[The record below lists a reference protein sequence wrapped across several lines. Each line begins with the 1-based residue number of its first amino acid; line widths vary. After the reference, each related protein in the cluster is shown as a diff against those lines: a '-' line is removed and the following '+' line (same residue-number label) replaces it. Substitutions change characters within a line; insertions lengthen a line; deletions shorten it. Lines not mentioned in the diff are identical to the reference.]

1 MTLSQLVSTFLVIP
15 GIFFLVLSAI
25 LCRQARSRV
34 PDSLQA
40 KWRALTFLIVFF
52 IGGYILFVAIHLRQ
66 LLIPVEIVTGFIF
79 FGGAVFVFLVIRL
92 STTTIGKLRES
103 NANLTRAYDTTI
115 EGWSNALELRDSDT
129 QGHTQRVTELTLKV
143 ASAMGISEEEMVHV
157 RRGALL
163 HDIGKMAVPDAILM
177 KPGPLTE
184 DEQEIMRQHPMYAY
198 NLLSPIEYLRPA
210 LVVPYCH
217 HEWWDGSGYPRGL
230 RGEQIPLAARIF
242 AIADTWDALI
252 SERRYREAWTRD
264 KVVAHIRS
272 LAGSQFDPHLVDV
285 FLANV

>member
-143 ASAMGISEEEMVHV
+143 ASAMGISEEEMIHV